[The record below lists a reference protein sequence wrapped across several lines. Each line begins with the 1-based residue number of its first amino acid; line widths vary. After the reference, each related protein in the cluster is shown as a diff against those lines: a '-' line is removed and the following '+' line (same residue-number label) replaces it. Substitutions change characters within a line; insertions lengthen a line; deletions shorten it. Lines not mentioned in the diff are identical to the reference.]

1 MIPTLEQAVL
11 AELSAAGPVPPE
23 LRRLAKDRTERALV
37 ALRLFSGFPVPWI
50 ENLCTG
56 SGRSASVRPLGS
68 FRTRVAEQ
76 VARVVQEEHA
86 AGVRV
91 R

>member
-11 AELSAAGPVPPE
+11 AELSAAGPVSAE

-37 ALRLFSGFPVPWI
+37 ALRHLA
-50 ENLCTG
+50 N
-56 SGRSASVRPLGS
+56 VRPLGS
-68 FRTRVAEQ
+68 FRTRVAER
-76 VARVVQEEHA
+76 VARVVREEHA